1 MTPPAT
7 AEVELD
13 LPGLELVPLGPPFV
27 VDSAGLAQ
35 RGGPPTLEQCGS
47 ALRRITRIKDAVR
60 FWRGDLM
67 NLTEGL
73 FAEEAS
79 QVIDSDL
86 LDEAE
91 AKAEMFVA
99 KHVAPTTRAHAPSW
113 EHAKVVA
120 ALKAEKQVEWLD
132 KARGEGWSARKLQT
146 ALAQAGA
153 QGKTVMR
160 FWLVVECGTEAKRDA
175 LGEKLEREG
184 YGVKRQEA
192 MRKVPKQK
200 KSKKGPVTARAKR
213 ATPKASTR
221 RRRS

>member
-27 VDSAGLAQ
+27 VDSVGLAQ
-35 RGGPPTLEQCGS
+35 RGGPPTLKQCGY
-47 ALRRITRIKDAVR
+47 ALSRITRIKDAVR
-60 FWRGDLM
+60 YWRGDLM

>member
-1 MTPPAT
+1 
-7 AEVELD
+7 
-13 LPGLELVPLGPPFV
+13 
-27 VDSAGLAQ
+27 
-35 RGGPPTLEQCGS
+35 
-47 ALRRITRIKDAVR
+47 
-60 FWRGDLM
+60 M
-67 NLTEGL
+67 NLAEGL

-113 EHAKVVA
+113 EHARVVA
-120 ALKAEKQVEWLD
+120 ALKAEKQAEWLD
-132 KARGEGWSARKLQT
+132 KARAEGWSARKLQT

-175 LGEKLEREG
+175 LGDKLEREG

-192 MRKVPKQK
+192 MRKVPKPK
-200 KSKKGPVTARAKR
+200 KAKKGPVTAQRR
-213 ATPKASTR
+213 QRGATKMNTR
-221 RRRS
+221 RRVPK